1 MDGDILLGCIIAG
14 AALGL
19 ITYLVLWSR
28 RTIDRIAERGSR
40 SAREIVKER
49 RHGG

>member
-1 MDGDILLGCIIAG
+1 MDRDTILGCVVVV

-28 RTIDRIAERGSR
+28 RTIDRIAKSGLRT
-40 SAREIVKER
+40 AREIVRELR
-49 RHGG
+49 REG

>member
-1 MDGDILLGCIIAG
+1 MNRDAVIGGLVIG

-28 RTIDRIAERGSR
+28 RTINRIADSKRNSLR
-40 SAREIVKER
+40 DIVKELKSER
-49 RHGG
+49 